1 MIARRSPAKV
11 NLLLR
16 VLGKRHDGYHDIV
29 SLMQRISLYDDMEF
43 HLTDGGIEL
52 SCPGSTL
59 PEDRRNIVYQAAE
72 ALCSRTSL
80 LQGVQITI
88 RKHIP
93 IAAGLG
99 GGSSNAAT
107 TLVTLNDMMALGYST
122 GELMEI
128 GAAIGADVPF
138 FIFARTAWASGIGDH
153 LQEAHDIP
161 SLWFVLVNPGFPLST
176 KDIYEGLNLGLTKE
190 RIKYNI
196 QRFKSV
202 PQIAGALSNDL
213 ERVSLK
219 IYPVLSKI
227 KDLLTAC
234 GALGSLMSGS
244 GPTVFGIFSGREGAE
259 GAAREIQKS
268 DVGSVYIAHSI

>member
-1 MIARRSPAKV
+1 VISRRSPAKV

-16 VLGKRHDGYHDIV
+16 VLGRRHDGYHDIV
-29 SLMQRISLYDDMEF
+29 SLMQRISLCDDMDF
-43 HLTDGGIEL
+43 RLTDGGIAL

-59 PEDRRNIVYQAAE
+59 PEDGNNIVYQAVA
-72 ALCSRTSL
+72 ALRSRASRM
-80 LQGVQITI
+80 QGVQITI

-107 TLVTLNDMMALGYST
+107 ALVTLNDMMALGYST

-128 GAAIGADVPF
+128 GATIGADVPF

-153 LQEAHDIP
+153 LVEAPDIP
-161 SLWFVLVNPGFPLST
+161 PLWFVLVNPGFPLST
-176 KDIYEGLNLGLTKE
+176 EDIYEGLKLGLTKE

-196 QRFKSV
+196 QRFQSV
-202 PQIAGALSNDL
+202 PQIVGALSNDL
-213 ERVSLK
+213 ERVSLN
-219 IYPVLSKI
+219 IYPVLSRI
-227 KDLLTAC
+227 KDLLIAC

-244 GPTVFGIFSGREGAE
+244 GPTVFGIFRGREDAE
-259 GAAREIQKS
+259 GAAREIGKS
-268 DVGSVYIAHSI
+268 DVGSVYLAHSI